1 MILGSNSDA
10 LLKADRRRLE
20 ALSEAFSASWTLST
34 ARLAWSFSAL
44 FLGALP
50 WRPVTS
56 VFESHWDGWAAASHF
71 GECLCRSERWL
82 RPTVTW
88 LILPVVICLSQRLS
102 HA

>member
-1 MILGSNSDA
+1 MILGSKSDA

-20 ALSEAFSASWTLST
+20 AISEAFSASWTLST

-56 VFESHWDGWAAASHF
+56 VFESHWDGWQLTLTSVSVSVALNGGF
-71 GECLCRSERWL
+71 
-82 RPTVTW
+82 VQQ
-88 LILPVVICLSQRLS
+88 LPG
-102 HA
+102 